1 MEQEILCK
9 GLNQIYTKLWS
20 KDESLITLM
29 KLRLGVIHKWRP
41 HWNLQILTRRTPSPL
56 SRCVLN
62 ASPPS
67 NRTSRIATTPC
78 PLMERISR
86 HFSHSLQGN
95 ILSAS
100 SHDIHHPPPP
110 HAPPKDVIYGW
121 PLRFPCYTSFFKFWN
136 ISGGLAPRL
145 FIHGDLK

>member
-56 SRCVLN
+56 SRYGLN

-78 PLMERISR
+78 PLMERISC
-86 HFSHSLQGN
+86 HLSYSLQGN

-100 SHDIHHPPPP
+100 SHDIHPPPSPLPP
-110 HAPPKDVIYGW
+110 HVLRMSFVNGPLGFLVIHLSSNFGIYLVALH
-121 PLRFPCYTSFFKFWN
+121 PDF
-136 ISGGLAPRL
+136 L
-145 FIHGDLK
+145 FMAT